1 MRKSPVVVIVY
12 SPKKRLLPQTP
23 PGYFFRVLPR
33 RFFLF
38 VLEFLRFVIN
48 HFKPEPTM
56 INLIVII

>member
-1 MRKSPVVVIVY
+1 MVVIVY

-23 PGYFFRVLPR
+23 LGYFVGFYQDV
-33 RFFLF
+33 FFLF

-56 INLIVII
+56 ISLIVII

>member
-1 MRKSPVVVIVY
+1 MVVIVY

-23 PGYFFRVLPR
+23 LGYFVGFYQDV
-33 RFFLF
+33 FFLF

-56 INLIVII
+56 INLIVVI